1 MTTEGRVE
9 VMTTEGGVE
18 DQFEWEAARQGR
30 ERREGSARTFIGPAA
45 RGRGPPRNSVSS
57 PESGALIGPD
67 PLRSPAVMAGN
78 RSILL
83 PARLPQAIKMSCSN
97 LTT

>member
-1 MTTEGRVE
+1 
-9 VMTTEGGVE
+9 MTTEGGVE
-18 DQFEWEAARQGR
+18 VQLERERQGR
-30 ERREGSARTFIGPAA
+30 ERGGGSARTFIGPAA
-45 RGRGPPRNSVSS
+45 WGGGPPRNSVSS